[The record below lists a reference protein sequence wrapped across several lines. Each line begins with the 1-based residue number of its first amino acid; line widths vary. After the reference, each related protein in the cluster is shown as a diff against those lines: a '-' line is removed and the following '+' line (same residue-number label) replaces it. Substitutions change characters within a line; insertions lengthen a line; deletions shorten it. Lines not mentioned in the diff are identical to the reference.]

1 MGPFDAYFSINF
13 LQQSFINCR
22 NCWNFLSTIYFAVDW
37 WGTFLHLFY
46 KQECVTY
53 ERRLAHSASV
63 VHYYLD
69 SRPTTD
75 GLELDWNKQITSGA
89 KYSDKSTLSMHFI
102 KRSLSLYFGLIL
114 DGWVEKCIHNHVQS
128 AKSIHKYFSFFGK

>member
-1 MGPFDAYFSINF
+1 MPLFKNLIRHVLISNLGNFSNI
-13 LQQSFINCR
+13 
-22 NCWNFLSTIYFAVDW
+22 
-37 WGTFLHLFY
+37 
-46 KQECVTY
+46 
-53 ERRLAHSASV
+53 SV

-102 KRSLSLYFGLIL
+102 IRFLSLSLGPIL
-114 DGWVEKCIHNHVQS
+114 DSFKNGIHAVAFQT
-128 AKSIHKYFSFFGK
+128 